1 MNECPRSRRP
11 TRNRLLLYY
20 ITDRSQFSGDEKT
33 RQRTLLAKIAEATLC
48 GIDLIQLRE
57 KDLSARELEALAR
70 AAVGV
75 VRENSRGRTR
85 LLVNSRVDIAIACGA
100 EGVHLRSDDIL
111 PSDVRRIESHPGAL
125 LTSVSCH
132 SVPEVARAASEA
144 ADFAVFAPVF
154 EKQNAAQAK
163 LAGLD
168 GLREACRLKISVL
181 ALGGITL
188 SNARACVDVGA
199 AGIAAIRLFQDN
211 DIADVVRQLKS

>member
-1 MNECPRSRRP
+1 MNEYPKSQRP

-20 ITDRSQFSGDEKT
+20 ITDRSQFPGDEKT
-33 RQRTLLAKIAEATLC
+33 RQQTLLAKIAEAALC

-57 KDLSARELEALAR
+57 KDLSAHEFEALAR
-70 AAVGV
+70 ATVGV

-85 LLVNSRVDIAIACGA
+85 LLVNSRADIAIASGA
-100 EGVHLRSDDIL
+100 DGVHLRSDDIL
-111 PSDVRRIESHPGAL
+111 PSDVRRIGSHSGSL
-125 LTSVSCH
+125 LTCVSCH

-154 EKQNAAQAK
+154 EKQNAPLAK

-168 GLREACRLKISVL
+168 GLREACRVKIPVL

-188 SNARACVDVGA
+188 DNARGCLDVRA
-199 AGIAAIRLFQDN
+199 AGVAAIRLFQVN
-211 DIADVVRQLKS
+211 AIADVVRRLKP